1 MRNILHV
8 LAFLTALFALIL
20 FSSNNYAFSQLNQ
33 TGGYADQIKFI
44 RFSNEN
50 VAYQEVSNGHLDSYF
65 FQIPLQ
71 LVESAKKNP
80 NLEVFEKEGL
90 SYGLLLN
97 PYNGSQTFNPLS
109 IKEIRFALN
118 FLIDR
123 NFIVNN
129 ILKGFSDPIVEPYG
143 PTSPEYHNVIPVVDP
158 LKIRYDVNFAT
169 KGIHDAMTKA
179 GAVMDQTGKYV
190 INGKPVL
197 VKILIRNDDLIRKSF
212 GDFVASEIEKAGFTV
227 IKEYGDLTKANRVVY
242 GSNPADLEWNVYTES
257 YISSSFSRYNPTT
270 VSQMYAPWFGNMP
283 GSQNPGFWQY
293 SNSTIDDVTQDLVFN
308 NFTSETER
316 NNLLQQA
323 ESVGLQEAVRL
334 FFARSFDPYIA
345 SSKISGLINDYS
357 AGIAN
362 KLSLINAI
370 KHDVDNS
377 TLNIGM
383 KEVYQGAWNNV
394 KGCTDFY
401 CRIIYSLVTDTP
413 TISNPYSGDPEPSRN
428 KWTHL
433 FSKSPTDTIV
443 VPSDAVI
450 WNPYNQSWDKNQNQ
464 STSALTKVTMEPLFS
479 KWHNGK
485 FMDKYDLLY
494 SYYFPFE
501 WSTDTKNNDKTFD
514 AEYSSL
520 ILPSLSLIKGV
531 KFYDNSTFDTY
542 VDLWHYDKNLVP
554 SYGTLWPSEPW
565 EITAA
570 TERLV
575 ADNKLSYSKSDANIK
590 HIDQLSLNLPVQA
603 EMIKQELIDM
613 FNEKYI
619 PNPLKGLVS
628 LEYVLERYNSS
639 IDWITTHHNAVIGN
653 GPYYLETFNPT
664 GGVITLK
671 AFRDIT
677 YPFKTGI
684 YSEYENPPEIQIVS
698 LNIPK
703 FLKIGEPFDFD
714 VQVDVKNQFNGTNSL
729 KESIDYFVS
738 DRNNKIVIEGSSL
751 INSSFINQSDS
762 RGLPLTQMDEPGT
775 AAISLNASQTQEL
788 IPGPAKIKL
797 IITSAESPKPL
808 IQEKTLIARP

>member
-1 MRNILHV
+1 M
-8 LAFLTALFALIL
+8 TALFAIVLC
-20 FSSNNYAFSQLNQ
+20 SSENYAFSQMNK
-33 TGGYADQIKFI
+33 TGGYADQVKFI

-50 VAYQEVSNGHLDSYF
+50 VAYQEVTNGHLDSYF
-65 FQIPLQ
+65 FQIPLH
-71 LVESAKKNP
+71 LVESAKKNS

-90 SYGLLLN
+90 SYGLLIN
-97 PYNGSQTFNPLS
+97 PYNASQTFNPFS
-109 IKEIRFALN
+109 IKEIRFAMN

-129 ILKGFSDPIVEPYG
+129 ILKGFSNPIVEPYG

-158 LKIRYDVNFAT
+158 LKIHYDLTLAT
-169 KGIHDAMTKA
+169 KSIKDSMIKA
-179 GAVMDQTGKYV
+179 GAIMDGTGKYTL
-190 INGKPVL
+190 NGKAVL
-197 VKILIRNDDLIRKSF
+197 VKILIRNDDLLRKSF
-212 GDFVASEIEKAGFTV
+212 GDFVASEVEKVGFTV
-227 IKEYGDLTKANRVVY
+227 VKEYGDLTKANRVVY
-242 GSNPADLEWNVYTES
+242 GSDPADLEWNVYTES

-283 GSQNPGFWQY
+283 GSQNPVFWQY
-293 SNSTIDDVTQDLVFN
+293 SNSTIDDLTQKLVFN
-308 NFTSETER
+308 NFTSEIER
-316 NNLLQQA
+316 NNLLRQA
-323 ESVGLQEAVRL
+323 ESAGLQEAVRL
-334 FFARSFDPYIA
+334 FFARSFDPYIS

-370 KHDVDNS
+370 KNNTDNS

-401 CRIIYSLVTDTP
+401 CRIIYSLVADTP

-428 KWTHL
+428 MWTYL
-433 FSKSPTDTIV
+433 FSKGPTDTVI
-443 VPSDAVI
+443 VPSDALT
-450 WNPYNQSWDKNQNQ
+450 WNPFNQSWDKNKNQ
-464 STSALTKVTMEPLFS
+464 SNSALTKVTMTPLFS
-479 KWHNGK
+479 NWHNGEL
-485 FMDKYDLLY
+485 MDKYDLLY

-520 ILPSLSLIKGV
+520 IFPTLSLIKGI
-531 KFYDNSTFDTY
+531 KFYDNNTFDTY
-542 VDLWHYDKNLVP
+542 VDLWHYDKKLVP

-590 HIDQLSLNLPVQA
+590 HIDQLSLNLPVQS
-603 EMIKQELIDM
+603 ELIKRELIKM
-613 FNEKYI
+613 SNENYV
-619 PNPLKGLVS
+619 PNPLKGLIS
-628 LEYVLERYNSS
+628 LEYALERYKSS
-639 IDWITTHHNAVIGN
+639 IDWINIHHNAVIGN

-664 GGVITLK
+664 GGVVTLN
-671 AFRDIT
+671 AFRDNT

-684 YSEYENPPEIQIVS
+684 YSDFENPPELRIDRI
-698 LNIPK
+698 NIPK
-703 FLKIGEPFDFD
+703 FLKIGDPYDFD
-714 VQVDVKNQFNGTNSL
+714 LLLGLNNLSNGSNSF
-729 KESIDYFVS
+729 SGIIDHFIS
-738 DRNNKIVIEGSSL
+738 DRNNKIVVEGSTV
-751 INSSFINQSDS
+751 INNISNNHSDS
-762 RGLPLTQMDEPGT
+762 KGQHQLDESGAVT
-775 AAISLNASQTQEL
+775 ISLNASQTQEL

-797 IITSAESPKPL
+797 IITSTESPKPL
-808 IQEKTLIARP
+808 IQENTLIARP

>member
-8 LAFLTALFALIL
+8 LAFLTALFALVL
-20 FSSNNYAFSQLNQ
+20 FSSNNHAFSALNQ
-33 TGGYADQIKFI
+33 TGGYADQVKFI

-50 VAYQEVSNGHLDSYF
+50 VAYQEVSNGNLDSYF

-97 PYNGSQTFNPLS
+97 SYNGNQTFNPLS

-143 PTSPEYHNVIPVVDP
+143 PTSPEYHNVFSVIDP
-158 LKIRYDVNFAT
+158 LKIRYDVNFANKT
-169 KGIHDAMTKA
+169 IKDAMTKA
-179 GAVMDQTGKYV
+179 GAFMDQTGKYV
-190 INGKPVL
+190 INGKPVH

-227 IKEYGDLTKANRVVY
+227 FKEYGDLTKANRVVY
-242 GSNPADLEWNVYTES
+242 GSNPADLEWNIYTES
-257 YISSSFSRYNPTT
+257 FISSSFSRYNPTT

-283 GSQNPGFWQY
+283 GSQNPAFWQY
-293 SNSTIDDVTQDLVFN
+293 TNSTIDDLTQDLVFN
-308 NFTSETER
+308 NFTSEKER
-316 NNLLQQA
+316 NGLIQQA

-362 KLSLINAI
+362 KLSLINAL
-370 KHDVDNS
+370 KHDIGNS
-377 TLNIGM
+377 SLNIGM

-401 CRIIYSLVTDTP
+401 CRIIYSLIADTP

-428 KWTHL
+428 KWTNL
-433 FSKSPTDTIV
+433 FSEGPKDTIL
-443 VPSDAVI
+443 VPSDAVT
-450 WNPYNQSWDKNQNQ
+450 WNPYNQSWDKNKNQ
-464 STSALTKVTMEPLFS
+464 SNSALTKVTIEPLFS

-485 FMDKYDLLY
+485 LMDKYDLLY

-501 WSTDTKNNDKTFD
+501 WSTDTKNNDRTFD

-520 ILPSLSLIKGV
+520 IFPTLSLIKGI
-531 KFYDNSTFDTY
+531 KFYENNTFDTY
-542 VDLWHYDKNLVP
+542 IDLWHYDKNLVL

-575 ADNKLSYSKSDANIK
+575 ADNKISYSKSDANIK
-590 HIDQLSLNLPVQA
+590 HIDQLSLNLPVQS
-603 EMIKQELIDM
+603 EMIKQELIKM
-613 FNEKYI
+613 ANEKYI
-619 PNPLKGLVS
+619 PNPLKGLVT
-628 LEYVLERYNSS
+628 LDYALERYKAS

-664 GGVITLK
+664 GGVVSLK
-671 AFRDIT
+671 AFRDST

-684 YSEYENPPEIQIVS
+684 YSIYENPPELSIVS
-698 LNIPK
+698 TNIPK

-714 VQVDVKNQFNGTNSL
+714 IQVSVKNQSNGTNGI
-729 KESIDYFVS
+729 KGNIEYFIS
-738 DRNNKIVIEGSSL
+738 DRNNKIVTEGSSL
-751 INSSFINQSDS
+751 INSSSANQSNNK
-762 RGLPLTQMDEPGT
+762 GPPETQIDESGT
-775 AAISLNASQTQEL
+775 ANISLNANQTREL
-788 IPGPAKIKL
+788 IPGPAKIKY

-808 IQEKTLIARP
+808 IQEKTLIVRP

>member
-8 LAFLTALFALIL
+8 LTFLTALYIIVL
-20 FSSNNYAFSQLNQ
+20 FTYNNYAFSQTSQ
-33 TGGYADQIKFI
+33 TGGYADEVKFI

-50 VAYQEVSNGHLDSYF
+50 VAYQEVSNGNLDSYF

-71 LVESAKKNP
+71 LVETAKKNP
-80 NLEVFEKEGL
+80 NLQVFEKEGL

-97 PYNGSQTFNPLS
+97 PYQGNQTFNPFS
-109 IKEIRFALN
+109 IKEIRFAMN

-129 ILKGFSDPIVEPYG
+129 ILKGFSNPIVEPYG
-143 PTSPEYHNVIPVVDP
+143 PTSPEYHNVLPVVDP
-158 LKIRYDVNFAT
+158 LKIRFDANFAT
-169 KGIHDAMTKA
+169 KSIKDLMTKA
-179 GAVMDQTGKYV
+179 GAVVDPSGKYV
-190 INGKPVL
+190 LNGKPVQ

-212 GDFVASEIEKAGFTV
+212 GDFVASEIEKVGFTV

-242 GSNPADLEWNVYTES
+242 GSNPADLEWNIYTES

-293 SNSTIDDVTQDLVFN
+293 SNSTIDDLTQNLVFN
-308 NFTSETER
+308 NFTSEIER

-323 ESVGLQEAVRL
+323 ESVGVQEAVRL
-334 FFARSFDPYIA
+334 FFARSFDPYIS

-370 KHDVDNS
+370 KKDIDNS

-428 KWTHL
+428 KWTNL
-433 FSKSPTDTIV
+433 FSKGPTDTVI
-443 VPSDAVI
+443 VPSDAI
-450 WNPYNQSWDKNQNQ
+450 TWNPYNQSWDETNNQ
-464 STSALTKVTMEPLFS
+464 SNSALTKVTMQPLFS

-485 FMDKYDLLY
+485 LMDKYNLLY

-501 WSTDTKNNDKTFD
+501 WSTDTKNYDKTFD

-520 ILPSLSLIKGV
+520 IFPTLSLIKGI
-531 KFYDNSTFDTY
+531 KFYDNGTFDTY

-575 ADNKLSYSKSDANIK
+575 GDNKLAYSKSDANIK
-590 HIDQLSLNLPVQA
+590 HIDQLSLNLPMQS
-603 EMIKQELIDM
+603 EMIKQELIEM
-613 FNEKYI
+613 SNEKYI

-628 LEYVLERYNSS
+628 LEYVLERYKSS
-639 IDWITTHHNAVIGN
+639 IDWINIHHNAVIGN

-664 GGVITLK
+664 GGVVILQ
-671 AFRDIT
+671 AFRDNT
-677 YPFKTGI
+677 YPFRTGI
-684 YSEYENPPEIQIVS
+684 YSDFENPPELAIDSI
-698 LNIPK
+698 NTPK
-703 FLKIGEPFDFD
+703 FLKIGETYDINLHLNL
-714 VQVDVKNQFNGTNSL
+714 KNVSNTSNSL
-729 KESIDYFVS
+729 AGNIDYFIS
-738 DRNNKIVIEGSSL
+738 DRNNKIVVEGSTL
-751 INSSFINQSDS
+751 INNNFINQSSNKGQLKTHLDDS
-762 RGLPLTQMDEPGT
+762 GIVT
-775 AAISLNASQTQEL
+775 ISLNASQTQQL

>member
-1 MRNILHV
+1 MRNNLHV
-8 LAFLTALFALIL
+8 VVFLTALSAIVL
-20 FSSNNYAFSQLNQ
+20 FSSDNYAFSQMNK
-33 TGGYADQIKFI
+33 TGGYADQVKFI

-97 PYNGSQTFNPLS
+97 PYNTNQTFNPFS
-109 IKEIRFALN
+109 IKEIRFAMN

-129 ILKGFSDPIVEPYG
+129 ILKGFSNPIVEPYG
-143 PTSPEYHNVIPVVDP
+143 PTSPEYHNVLPVVDP
-158 LKIRYDVNFAT
+158 LKIRYDLTLAT
-169 KGIHDAMTKA
+169 KSIKDSMTKA
-179 GAVMDQTGKYV
+179 GANMDETGKYTL
-190 INGKPVL
+190 NGKSVL
-197 VKILIRNDDLIRKSF
+197 VKILIRNDDLLRKSF
-212 GDFVASEIEKAGFTV
+212 GDFVASEIEKVGFTV
-227 IKEYGDLTKANRVVY
+227 VKEYGDLTKANRVVY

-283 GSQNPGFWQY
+283 GSQNPVFWQY
-293 SNSTIDDVTQDLVFN
+293 SNSTIDNLTQKLVFN
-308 NFTSETER
+308 NFTSEIER
-316 NNLLQQA
+316 NNLLRQA
-323 ESVGLQEAVRL
+323 ESAGLQEAVRL
-334 FFARSFDPYIA
+334 FFARSFDPYIS

-370 KHDVDNS
+370 KNNTDNS

-401 CRIIYSLVTDTP
+401 CRIIYSLVADTP

-428 KWTHL
+428 MWTYL
-433 FSKSPTDTIV
+433 FSKGPTDTVI
-443 VPSDAVI
+443 VPSDALT
-450 WNPYNQSWDKNQNQ
+450 WNPFNQSWDKNKNQ
-464 STSALTKVTMEPLFS
+464 SNSALTKVTMKPLFS
-479 KWHNGK
+479 NWHNGEP
-485 FMDKYDLLY
+485 MDRYDLLY

-520 ILPSLSLIKGV
+520 IFPTLSLIKGI
-531 KFYDNSTFDTY
+531 KFYENSTFDTY
-542 VDLWHYDKNLVP
+542 VDLWHYDKKLVP

-590 HIDQLSLNLPVQA
+590 HIDQLSLNLPVQS
-603 EMIKQELIDM
+603 ELVKQELIKM
-613 FNEKYI
+613 SNEKYL

-628 LEYVLERYNSS
+628 LEYALERYKSS
-639 IDWITTHHNAVIGN
+639 IDWINIHHNAVIGN

-664 GGVITLK
+664 GGVVTLN
-671 AFRDIT
+671 AFRDNT
-677 YPFKTGI
+677 YPFKTGV
-684 YSEYENPPEIQIVS
+684 YSDFENPPELRIDRI
-698 LNIPK
+698 NIPK
-703 FLKIGEPFDFD
+703 FLKIGDPYDFD
-714 VQVDVKNQFNGTNSL
+714 LQLSINNLSNGSNSF
-729 KESIDYFVS
+729 SGIIDHFIS
-738 DRNNKIVIEGSSL
+738 DRNNKIVVEGSTV
-751 INSSFINQSDS
+751 INNSSNNQSDS
-762 RGLPLTQMDEPGT
+762 KGQLQLDESGVV
-775 AAISLNASQTQEL
+775 AISLNASQTQEL
-788 IPGPAKIKL
+788 KPGPAKIKL
-797 IITSAESPKPL
+797 IITSTESPKPL
-808 IQEKTLIARP
+808 IQENTLIARP

>member
-1 MRNILHV
+1 MRNILHS
-8 LAFLTALFALIL
+8 LAFLTALFTIAL
-20 FSSNNYAFSQLNQ
+20 FTYNDYAFSQMNQ
-33 TGGYADQIKFI
+33 TGGYADAVKFI

-97 PYNGSQTFNPLS
+97 PYNGNQTFNPFS
-109 IKEIRFALN
+109 IKEIRFAMN

-129 ILKGFSDPIVEPYG
+129 ILKGFSNPIVEPYG
-143 PTSPEYHNVIPVVDP
+143 PTSPEYHNVLPVVDP
-158 LKIRYDVNFAT
+158 LKIRYDANFAT
-169 KGIHDAMTKA
+169 KSINDSMTKT
-179 GAVMDQTGKYV
+179 GAVVDPTGKYV
-190 INGKPVL
+190 LNGKPVQ
-197 VKILIRNDDLIRKSF
+197 VKVLIRNDDLIRKSF
-212 GDFVASEIEKAGFTV
+212 GDFVASEIEKVGFTV

-242 GSNPADLEWNVYTES
+242 GSNPADLEWNIYTES

-293 SNSTIDDVTQDLVFN
+293 SNSTIDDLTQNLVFN

-316 NNLLQQA
+316 NSLLQQA

-334 FFARSFDPYIA
+334 FFARSFDPYIS

-370 KHDVDNS
+370 KHDTDNS

-401 CRIIYSLVTDTP
+401 CRIINSLVTDTP

-428 KWTHL
+428 KWTNM
-433 FSKSPTDTIV
+433 FSKGPTDTVI
-443 VPSDAVI
+443 VPSDAI
-450 WNPYNQSWDKNQNQ
+450 TWNPYNQSWNENKNQSN
-464 STSALTKVTMEPLFS
+464 SALTKVTMQPLFS
-479 KWHNGK
+479 KWHNGEL
-485 FMDKYDLLY
+485 MDKYDLLY

-520 ILPSLSLIKGV
+520 IFPTLSLIKGI

-575 ADNKLSYSKSDANIK
+575 ADNKLAYSKSEANIK
-590 HIDQLSLNLPVQA
+590 NIDQLSLNLPVQS
-603 EMIKQELIDM
+603 EMIKQELIEM
-613 FNEKYI
+613 SNEKYI
-619 PNPLKGLVS
+619 PNPLKGMVS
-628 LEYVLERYNSS
+628 LEYALERYKSS
-639 IDWITTHHNAVIGN
+639 IDWITIHHNAVIGN

-664 GGVITLK
+664 GGVVLLQ
-671 AFRDIT
+671 AFRDNT
-677 YPFKTGI
+677 YPFRTGI
-684 YSEYENPPEIQIVS
+684 YSDFENPPELGIDSI
-698 LNIPK
+698 NIPK
-703 FLKIGEPFDFD
+703 FLKIGDPYDINL
-714 VQVDVKNQFNGTNSL
+714 QLNLKNLSNGSNSL
-729 KESIDYFVS
+729 GGNIDYFIS
-738 DRNNKIVIEGSSL
+738 DRNNKIVVEGSSL
-751 INSSFINQSDS
+751 INNNFINQSSSKGQLETQLKDS
-762 RGLPLTQMDEPGT
+762 GIVTL
-775 AAISLNASQTQEL
+775 SLNASQTQEL

>member
-1 MRNILHV
+1 M
-8 LAFLTALFALIL
+8 LAFLTALFTMGL
-20 FSSNNYAFSQLNQ
+20 FTYNNYAFSQTNQ
-33 TGGYADQIKFI
+33 TGGYADEVKFI

-80 NLEVFEKEGL
+80 NLKVFEKEGL

-97 PYNGSQTFNPLS
+97 PYHGNQTFNPLS
-109 IKEIRFALN
+109 IKEIRFAMN

-129 ILKGFSDPIVEPYG
+129 ILQGFGNPIVDPYG
-143 PTSPEYHNVIPVVDP
+143 PTSPEYRNVLPVVDP

-169 KGIHDAMTKA
+169 KSIKESMTKA
-179 GAVMDQTGKYV
+179 GAVIDQTGKY
-190 INGKPVL
+190 ILNGKPVQ

-212 GDFVASEIEKAGFTV
+212 GDLVASEIEKVGFTV
-227 IKEYGDLTKANRVVY
+227 IKEYGDLTKANRVIY
-242 GSNPADLEWNVYTES
+242 GSNPADLEWNIYTES

-293 SNSTIDDVTQDLVFN
+293 SNSTIDDLTQNLVFN
-308 NFTSETER
+308 NFTSEIER
-316 NNLLQQA
+316 NSLLQQA

-334 FFARSFDPYIA
+334 FFARSSDPYIS

-370 KHDVDNS
+370 KHDTANS

-401 CRIIYSLVTDTP
+401 CRIIYSLISDTP

-428 KWTHL
+428 KWTNL
-433 FSKSPTDTIV
+433 FSKGPTDTVI
-443 VPSDAVI
+443 VPSDAI
-450 WNPYNQSWDKNQNQ
+450 TWNPYNQSWDENKNQSN
-464 STSALTKVTMEPLFS
+464 SALTKVTMQPLFS

-485 FMDKYDLLY
+485 LMDKYDLLY

-501 WSTDTKNNDKTFD
+501 WSTDTKNKDKTFD

-520 ILPSLSLIKGV
+520 IFPTLSLIKGI

-575 ADNKLSYSKSDANIK
+575 ADNKLAYSKSDANIK
-590 HIDQLSLNLPVQA
+590 NIDQLSLNLPVQA
-603 EMIKQELIDM
+603 EMIKQELIEM
-613 FNEKYI
+613 SNEKYI

-628 LEYVLERYNSS
+628 LEYALERYKSS
-639 IDWITTHHNAVIGN
+639 IDWITNHHNAVIGN

-664 GGVITLK
+664 GGVVILQ
-671 AFRDIT
+671 AFRDST

-684 YSEYENPPEIQIVS
+684 YSDFENPPELRIDSI
-698 LNIPK
+698 NIPK
-703 FLKIGEPFDFD
+703 FLKIGDPYDFNLQLD
-714 VQVDVKNQFNGTNSL
+714 LKNLSNGSNSL
-729 KESIDYFVS
+729 GGNIDYFIS
-738 DRNNKIVIEGSSL
+738 DRNNKVVVEGSSL
-751 INSSFINQSDS
+751 INNNFINQSSNKGQLETQLNDS
-762 RGLPLTQMDEPGT
+762 GIVT
-775 AAISLNASQTQEL
+775 ISLNSSQTHEL

-797 IITSAESPKPL
+797 IITSADSPKPL